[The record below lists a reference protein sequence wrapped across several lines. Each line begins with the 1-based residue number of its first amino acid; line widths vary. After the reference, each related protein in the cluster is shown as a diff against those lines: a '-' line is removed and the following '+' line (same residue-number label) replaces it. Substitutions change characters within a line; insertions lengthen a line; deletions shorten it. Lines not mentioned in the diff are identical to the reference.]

1 MKKICVI
8 GSINMDLVA
17 TVKNFPKS
25 GETVLGN
32 DFSLYCGGK
41 GGNQAVAAGK
51 LGATVSMFG
60 KIGNDMYGSE
70 YIENLKN
77 SNVEYKYIEKDESVS
92 TGTALIEVEESSEN
106 KIIIIPGAN
115 NEVDKEYIDN
125 NMEALLEYDIFLFQL
140 EIPMETVV
148 YAAKK
153 LKGNDK
159 IVIVDPAPATKLPE
173 ELLKCTDYLTP
184 NETELEIVTDTKI
197 DSKDDLKNAV
207 SMLLDSGVGKVIHK
221 AGKNGAYIID
231 DNDLVH
237 VEGYKV
243 NAIDTTAAG
252 DSFNAGFAF
261 ALSKDYDLVKCVEIA
276 NAVGGLATTGMGA
289 QSAMPSYEDI
299 LTLMNK

>member
-8 GSINMDLVA
+8 GSINMDLVT

-32 DFSLYCGGK
+32 DFNLYCGGK

-51 LGATVSMFG
+51 LGATVAMFG
-60 KIGNDMYGSE
+60 KIGNDMYGKE

-77 SNVEYKYIEKDESVS
+77 SNVEYKYIQNEENVS
-92 TGTALIEVEESSEN
+92 TGTAIIEVEESSEN

-125 NMEALLEYDIFLFQL
+125 NMKTLLEYDIFLFQL
-140 EIPMETVV
+140 EIPMSTVV

-153 LKGNDK
+153 LKEHDK
-159 IVIVDPAPATKLPE
+159 VVIVDPAPAVKLPK
-173 ELLKCTDYLTP
+173 ELLECTDYLTP
-184 NETELEIVTDTKI
+184 NETELEIVTGTKI
-197 DSKDDLKNAV
+197 NSQDDLRQAV
-207 SMLLDSGVGKVIHK
+207 SILLDSGVGKVIHK

-231 DNDLVH
+231 ENDIIH

-243 NAIDTTAAG
+243 DAIDTTAAG

-261 ALSKDYDLVKCVEIA
+261 ALSKGYDLDKCVEIA

-289 QSAMPSYEDI
+289 QSAMPIYENV
-299 LTLMNK
+299 LTLINK